1 MLNSGHLKL
10 GWTVSLHSQ
19 KLIVHKIIVG
29 SLNATCSLD
38 PISTWLV
45 KQSVDVL
52 TPVIT
57 LMVNLSFREGRVPQ
71 TVGKALCHSLSA
83 KKGWPLI

>member
-1 MLNSGHLKL
+1 MTTLWLIVLMLNSGHLKL
-10 GWTVSLHSQ
+10 GWTVSLHLQ

-38 PISTWLV
+38 PIPTWLV

-52 TPVIT
+52 IPVIT
-57 LMVNLSFREGRVPQ
+57 LTLN
-71 TVGKALCHSLSA
+71 
-83 KKGWPLI
+83 